1 MNDKKHIDKNDYI
14 LFHNNQMDR
23 NETEEFLKH
32 ISSCDYCADQFAT
45 LMSEDIIMAPRDMK
59 ENLLKATRRPEVQI
73 ARRANETTKKMQ
85 LFWYSVKV
93 GTATVCALLLLLLTI
108 NFADS
113 PNQFKIISQEN
124 PKSFTTTLRNN
135 MDNISNSMLN
145 FSNNIMKTEVTD
157 HDQKKK

>member
-14 LFHNNQMDR
+14 LFQKNQMNR

-32 ISSCDYCADQFAT
+32 ISSCDFCADQFAT

-59 ENLLKATRRPEVQI
+59 ENLIRATRRPEVQI

-113 PNQFKIISQEN
+113 PNQFKIIQPEN
-124 PKSFTTTLRNN
+124 SKSFTTTLRNN